1 VSQPSKVAALQS
13 AVTSHVGL
21 ATKTSPLVFRG
32 DARSRATILGVIAF
46 RLNGELVTL
55 RDAPSHTTLLEC
67 LRARGLTGAKEGC
80 AEGECGACAVAIVAP
95 HDRGSAYRVINSCLM
110 LLPMAA
116 GREIYTVEGLAC
128 DGTLTDAQQAM
139 AAAGGS
145 QCGYC
150 TPGFV
155 MSLFAEQHRP
165 DRVGPCDPLA
175 LAGNLCRCTGYR
187 PIRDAAQSLGPPPAG
202 PLRDRLAQSAPPL
215 GAIHI
220 DDFSRPSSLA
230 ETLEILETNP
240 GAKIVAGATDVG
252 VESNLR
258 HRRWPH
264 LVSLDAIEELRT
276 CGESGDE
283 VRIGAAL
290 PLSDIPSRWPGA
302 PAVVHEW
309 LALFASPLIRN
320 RATLGGNLATASPIG
335 DSAPLLL
342 ALDARVE
349 IAGRQGSRVVP
360 LDRFFTGYRQTALQ
374 PAEAIAA
381 IRIPKPWPSR
391 LAFYKVAKRR
401 LDDISTVA
409 AAMALDCD
417 ARGRVTRARFAFG
430 GVAATPLLVAAA
442 EDAILGEIWNER
454 AAARVGDVLDRTL
467 APLSDHRG
475 TSAYRRAVSRSL
487 VEKFWW
493 EHRS

>member
-1 VSQPSKVAALQS
+1 
-13 AVTSHVGL
+13 
-21 ATKTSPLVFRG
+21 
-32 DARSRATILGVIAF
+32 VIAF

-55 RDAPSHTTLLEC
+55 RDAPSHITLLEC

-80 AEGECGACAVAIVAP
+80 AEGECGACAVALVAP
-95 HDRGSAYRVINSCLM
+95 HDRGSTYRVINSCLM

-116 GREIYTVEGLAC
+116 GREIYTVEGLAH
-128 DGTLTDAQQAM
+128 DGTLADAQQAM

-155 MSLFAEQHRP
+155 MSLFAEQYRP

-187 PIRDAAQSLGPPPAG
+187 PIRDAALSLGAPPAG
-202 PLRDRLAQSAPPL
+202 ALRDRLAQPALPL
-215 GAIHI
+215 DVVHAA
-220 DDFSRPSSLA
+220 DFSRPSSLSDA
-230 ETLEILETNP
+230 LAILETNP
-240 GAKIVAGATDVG
+240 DAKIVAGATDVG

-264 LVSLDAIEELRT
+264 LVSLDAIEELRA
-276 CGESGDE
+276 CSERDDE
-283 VRIGAAL
+283 IRIGAGL
-290 PLSDIPSRWPGA
+290 PLSDIPSRWSGA

-309 LALFASPLIRN
+309 LTLFASPLIRN

-349 IAGRQGSRVVP
+349 IAGRSGSRVVP
-360 LDRFFTGYRQTALQ
+360 LDRFFTGYRQATLQ
-374 PAEAIAA
+374 PAEVIAA

-409 AAMALDCD
+409 AAMAVDCD
-417 ARGRVTRARFAFG
+417 TRGRVTRARFAFG
-430 GVAATPLLVAAA
+430 GVAATPLRVAAA
-442 EDAILGEIWNER
+442 EDAILGEPWNER
-454 AAARVGDVLDRTL
+454 AVARVGDVLDRTL

-475 TSAYRRAVSRSL
+475 SSAYRRAVSRSL

-493 EHRS
+493 EHRA